1 VSVALTLKEVSTP
14 DYIHGLRSS
23 LTGETIPA
31 GEAGPAGYLSA
42 GVEPPVMFRTVLI
55 ATDGSESAERAVDAG
70 LDLAERFD
78 ATVHALSVVD
88 EDDTDGEERRL
99 REALADLAARADRP
113 VVTAVR
119 RGTPA
124 DRILG
129 YAGEADADVVVV
141 GTRGRHGPGKFHLGS
156 VAEAVVRRSPTPVL
170 TVRDLD

>member
-1 VSVALTLKEVSTP
+1 
-14 DYIHGLRSS
+14 
-23 LTGETIPA
+23 
-31 GEAGPAGYLSA
+31 
-42 GVEPPVMFRTVLI
+42 MFRTVLI

-78 ATVHALSVVD
+78 ATVHALGVVD
-88 EDDTDGEERRL
+88 EEDTDGEEERL
-99 REALADLAARADRP
+99 REALAALAARADRQ

-119 RGTPA
+119 RGQPA

-129 YAGEADADVVVV
+129 YAGETDTDVVVV

-156 VAEAVVRRSPTPVL
+156 VAEAVVRRSSTPVL